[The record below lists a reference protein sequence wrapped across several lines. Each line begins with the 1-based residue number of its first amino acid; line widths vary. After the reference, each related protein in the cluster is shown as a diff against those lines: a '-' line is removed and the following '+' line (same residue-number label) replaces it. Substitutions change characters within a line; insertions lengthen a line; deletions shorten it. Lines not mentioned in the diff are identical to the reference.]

1 MCYDVILTNNFKK
14 QYKKMKKQANFK
26 KDELEKVID
35 MLLNNEI
42 LPSNYKNHLLN
53 PKNKRYM
60 GVSYSK

>member
-1 MCYDVILTNNFKK
+1 MHYDVILTNNFKK

-42 LPSNYKNHLLN
+42 LSSNYKNHLLN
-53 PKNKRYM
+53 PKSKRYM